1 MQKKK
6 DNTMMISVILMLI
19 CYVMGIVFF
28 VRNTIYLGIIW
39 LVLGTVIIICAV
51 RDRKKE
57 EEKGRL
63 EAKRKEKQRKIKEE
77 NKPKKEAKKE
87 SKKKVKA
94 KPKKTSAA
102 TKNKK

>member
-39 LVLGTVIIICAV
+39 LVLGTGILLYGIY
-51 RDRKKE
+51 DNKK
-57 EEKGRL
+57 KN
-63 EAKRKEKQRKIKEE
+63 
-77 NKPKKEAKKE
+77 NKN
-87 SKKKVKA
+87 SKKKSNK
-94 KPKKTSAA
+94 
-102 TKNKK
+102 KNKK